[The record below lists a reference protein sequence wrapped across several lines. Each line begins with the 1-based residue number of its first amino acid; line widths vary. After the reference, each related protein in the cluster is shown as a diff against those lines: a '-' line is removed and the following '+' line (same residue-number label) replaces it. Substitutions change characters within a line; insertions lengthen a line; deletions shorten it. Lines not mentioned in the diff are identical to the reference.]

1 MNTAKPRL
9 LILSDLWGN
18 EKSDWIIYYTSIL
31 ENYFEL
37 KYYDCCDLGTIDKS
51 SYSEESLHHQFLNGG
66 IEKAVANLLQ
76 EEKEFISV
84 LAFSIGG
91 LIAWK
96 AGLSDLK
103 IQNLYAISSTRL
115 RYEIEKPA
123 GTIELFFGE
132 NDIYKPNRAW
142 FKKLALQENF
152 FSNQGHELYKQKDF
166 ADRICKI
173 IVEQIKKE

>member
-9 LILSDLWGN
+9 LLLSDLWGK
-18 EKSDWIIYYTSIL
+18 EKSEWIIYYTSIL

-37 KYYDCCDLGTIDKS
+37 KYYDCCDLGTINKS
-51 SYSEESLHHQFLNGG
+51 SYSEESLHHQFINGG

-96 AGLSDLK
+96 AGLIGLK
-103 IQNLYAISSTRL
+103 ILNLYAISSTRL
-115 RYEIEKPA
+115 RYESEKPS
-123 GTIELFFGE
+123 GTIELFYGK
-132 NDIYKPNRAW
+132 NDIYKPSSTW
-142 FKKLALQENF
+142 FTKLELKENF
-152 FSNQGHELYKQKDF
+152 FSNQEHELYKQKDF
-166 ADRICKI
+166 AERFCRI
-173 IVEQIKKE
+173 IVERII

>member
-18 EKSDWIIYYTSIL
+18 EKSEWIIYYTSIL

-37 KYYDCCDLGTIDKS
+37 KYYDSCDLGTIDKS
-51 SYSEESLHHQFLNGG
+51 AYSEEILHHQFLNGG

-76 EEKEFISV
+76 EEKEFITV

-96 AGLSDLK
+96 SGLSGLK

-115 RYEIEKPA
+115 RYESKKPS
-123 GTIELFFGE
+123 GTIELFYGK
-132 NDIYKPNRAW
+132 NDIYKPSSNW
-142 FKKLALQENF
+142 FTKLKLKENF
-152 FSNQGHELYKQKDF
+152 FSNQEHELYKQKEF
-166 ADRICKI
+166 AKRICRI
-173 IVEQIKKE
+173 IVERII